1 MNFSKLTECP
11 FCGCDEFYTKE
22 YVYGTMRCR
31 SRFDGKEAD
40 NSDLYDGLSLKESSG
55 RIYCDN
61 CNKFLGNRKNNTLS
75 KAAEKALIKKGT
87 RRSE

>member
-1 MNFSKLTECP
+1 MKLSELSECP
-11 FCGCDEFYTKE
+11 FCGYDEFYETE
-22 YVYGTMRCR
+22 YVYGTTRWR

-40 NSDLYDGLSLKESSG
+40 NSDLYDGLRIKDSSG

-75 KAAEKALIKKGT
+75 KAAEKALIQNETKRGG
-87 RRSE
+87 